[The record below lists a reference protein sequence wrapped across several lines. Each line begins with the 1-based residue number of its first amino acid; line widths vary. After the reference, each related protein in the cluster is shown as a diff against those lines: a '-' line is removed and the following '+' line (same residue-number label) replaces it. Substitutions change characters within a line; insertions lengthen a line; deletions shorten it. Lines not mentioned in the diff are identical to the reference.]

1 MQYDKNRF
9 KIHALPHPLVLHWVL
24 NPVIMFNE
32 LILGQ
37 RLPKVTLIDKKSDK
51 PQLERSY
58 IPCPHCETLNDS
70 RLWAKGNAFNHWF
83 GFVCPSCH
91 EIIPG
96 LWNIFSL
103 AILAITFPLWYFP
116 ARFFRR
122 RWLEKEKE
130 RLAKVLERP
139 LIQAKSI
146 NWLLI
151 NVLSYGVSMWV
162 MWVMWVISMV
172 LLNVWNGREG
182 DLSAVMFEASQVGLL
197 GVGFM
202 CPLFMHGLSREKEE
216 ERLASALERY
226 LIRAKSINRYESIK
240 WFVKGTFYFGG
251 FVWVACEVLWVLRGG
266 EWNWDL
272 RRMFNMDILP
282 LFLLIGWIWGAFMH
296 VLMNLKGRKT
306 RI

>member
-1 MQYDKNRF
+1 MQYDKDRF

-32 LILGQ
+32 LIFGQ

-51 PQLERSY
+51 PQLEGSY
-58 IPCPHCETLNDS
+58 IPCPHCETLHDS

-91 EIIPG
+91 EIIPC

-116 ARFFRR
+116 ARFFHR
-122 RWLEKEKE
+122 RWLEKEKK

-151 NVLSYGVSMWV
+151 DVCSCGVSTWV
-162 MWVMWVISMV
+162 AGVMWVIFMV
-172 LLNVWNGREG
+172 LLDVWDGRERG
-182 DLSAVMFEASQVGLL
+182 LKAVMFEALSYFVLL
-197 GVGFM
+197 GVM
-202 CPLFMHGLSREKEE
+202 WSSARHGSSIEKDE
-216 ERLASALERY
+216 ERLANVLER
-226 LIRAKSINRYESIK
+226 LIQAKSISRFESIK
-240 WFVKGTFYFGG
+240 WFVRGTFYVSG
-251 FVWVACEVLWVLRGG
+251 FLWVALAVPWGLEGG
-266 EWNWDL
+266 DWDFVFD
-272 RRMFNMDILP
+272 MLP
-282 LFLLIGWIWGAFMH
+282 FCFLLGFIWGLFMH
-296 VLMNLKGRKT
+296 VLVNLKRRKT
-306 RI
+306 

>member
-32 LILGQ
+32 LIFGQ
-37 RLPKVTLIDKKSDK
+37 RLPKVTLIEKKSDK

-70 RLWAKGNAFNHWF
+70 RLWAKGNAFEHWF

-91 EIIPG
+91 QIIPC

-151 NVLSYGVSMWV
+151 DVFSWSVTVWGTWV
-162 MWVMWVISMV
+162 TYVV
-172 LLNVWNGREG
+172 LLNVWNGIEW
-182 DLSAVMFEASQVGLL
+182 DLRAVLFEVLPYCLFTGLML
-197 GVGFM
+197 SSVR
-202 CPLFMHGLSREKEE
+202 HGLSIEKDE
-216 ERLASALERY
+216 ERLANVIEHP
-226 LIRAKSINRYESIK
+226 LIQAKSIKRFESIK
-240 WFVKGTFYFGG
+240 WFVRGTFYVGG
-251 FVWVACEVLWVLRGG
+251 FMWVTLAVPWGLEGG
-266 EWNWDL
+266 YWDL
-272 RRMFNMDILP
+272 MFDMLP
-282 LFLLIGWIWGAFMH
+282 VFFLGGWGWGAFMH
-296 VLMNLKGRKT
+296 VCVNLNGRKT
-306 RI
+306 

>member
-32 LILGQ
+32 LILGR

-70 RLWAKGNAFNHWF
+70 RLWAKGNAFDHWF

-91 EIIPG
+91 EIIPC

-116 ARFFRR
+116 VRFFRR
-122 RWLEKEKE
+122 RWLEKENK
-130 RLAKVLERP
+130 RLASVLERP

-151 NVLSYGVSMWV
+151 DAFSCGVSMWV
-162 MWVMWVISMV
+162 MWVMWVISMG
-172 LLNVWNGREG
+172 LLEVWNGREW
-182 DLSAVMFEASQVGLL
+182 DLRAAMFDASQVWL
-197 GVGFM
+197 VAIGFI
-202 CPLFMHGLSREKEE
+202 CPVMHGLSIEKDEE
-216 ERLASALERY
+216 KLASVLERH
-226 LIRAKSINRYESIK
+226 LIRAKPINRYESIK

-251 FVWVACEVLWVLRGG
+251 FMWVAFEVLRVLEGG
-266 EWNWDL
+266 EWDL
-272 RRMFNMDILP
+272 RWMFDVLP
-282 LFLLIGWIWGAFMH
+282 FWLLVGWICGAVTH
-296 VLMNLKGRKT
+296 VCVNLKGRKT
-306 RI
+306 